1 MLTNFENSVFI
12 NCPFDSTYINDL
24 LKPMIYVIL
33 KNGLSPRLSSEVSD
47 SGQIRLEKITEIIKS
62 CKYGIHDL
70 SLVKSKK
77 AKEFARMNMPFE
89 LGIDYGLR
97 KSGISPLNTKQFLIL
112 EATKYDYQKAISDI
126 NGFDIKVHGN
136 NTQKLFE
143 CLYSWS
149 SETLKINKQDP
160 PLKLFYDFIEFNTN
174 LFEEKARQL
183 GSEKLA
189 TNYVEKVSIPE
200 YIQETQERL

>member
-1 MLTNFENSVFI
+1 MAFERSVFI
-12 NCPFDSTYINDL
+12 NCPFDQAYISDL
-24 LKPMIYVIL
+24 LKPMIYVII
-33 KNGLSPRLSSEVSD
+33 KNGYIPRLSLEVSD
-47 SGQIRLEKITEIIKS
+47 SGQVRLEKIIAIIRG

-70 SLVKSKK
+70 SIVKAKK

-97 KSGISPLNTKQFLIL
+97 KSGVSPLNTKKFLIL
-112 EATKYDYQKAISDI
+112 EAVKYEYMKAISDI

-136 NTQKLFE
+136 NTEKLFD

-160 PLKLFYDFIEFNTN
+160 PLKLFYDFADFNAN
-174 LFEEKARQL
+174 LFEEATEL

-189 TNYVEKVSIPE
+189 KNYIERVSIPE
-200 YIQETQERL
+200 YILEIKERI

>member
-1 MLTNFENSVFI
+1 MNFENSVFI
-12 NCPFDSTYINDL
+12 NCPFDISYINDL
-24 LKPMIYVIL
+24 LKPMIYVII
-33 KNGLSPRLSSEVSD
+33 KNGLSPRLASEVSD
-47 SGQIRLEKITEIIKS
+47 SGQVRLEKITEIIKS

-97 KSGISPLNTKQFLIL
+97 ISGVAPLNTKQFLIL
-112 EATKYDYQKAISDI
+112 EATRYDYMKAISDI
-126 NGFDIKVHGN
+126 NGFDIKVHEN
-136 NTQKLFE
+136 NTQKLFD

-160 PLKLFYDFIEFNTN
+160 PLKLFDDFIEFNAS
-174 LFEEKARQL
+174 LFDEKAKQL

-189 TNYVEKVSIPE
+189 TDYIEKVSIPE
-200 YIQETQERL
+200 YIQEIQERL

>member
-1 MLTNFENSVFI
+1 MGFDNSVFI
-12 NCPFDSTYINDL
+12 NCPFDTTYINDL

-33 KNGLSPRLSSEVSD
+33 KNGLSPRLSLEVSD
-47 SGQIRLEKITEIIKS
+47 SGQVRLEKIIEIIKS

-97 KSGISPLNTKQFLIL
+97 TSETSPLNTKQFLIL

-136 NTQKLFE
+136 DTQKLFD

-149 SETLKINKQDP
+149 SETLKIKKQDP
-160 PLKLFYDFIEFNTN
+160 PLKLFDDFLEFNTS
-174 LFEEKARQL
+174 LFEEKAKLL

-189 TNYVEKVSIPE
+189 TNYIEKVSIPE
-200 YIQETQERL
+200 YIQEIQERL

>member
-1 MLTNFENSVFI
+1 MSFETNVFI
-12 NCPFDSTYINDL
+12 NCPFDDTYINDL
-24 LKPMIYVIL
+24 LKPMIYVII
-33 KNGLSPRLSSEVSD
+33 KNGFNPRMSLEVSD
-47 SGQIRLEKITEIIKS
+47 SGQIRLEKITETIRN

-97 KSGISPLNTKQFLIL
+97 RSGIAPLNTKQFLTL
-112 EATKYDYQKAISDI
+112 EATKYDYMRAISDI
-126 NGFDIKVHGN
+126 SGFDIKVHGN
-136 NTQKLFE
+136 ETEKLFD

-160 PLKLFYDFIEFNTN
+160 PQKLFDDFLDFNTS
-174 LFEEKARQL
+174 LFDEKAEEL

-189 TNYVEKVSIPE
+189 ANYIEKVSIPE
-200 YIQETQERL
+200 YIQEIRERL

>member
-1 MLTNFENSVFI
+1 MYFDNSVFI
-12 NCPFDSTYINDL
+12 NCPFDGSYINDM
-24 LKPMIYVIL
+24 LKPMIYVII
-33 KNGLSPRLSSEVSD
+33 KNGLTPRLSLEVSD
-47 SGQIRLEKITEIIKS
+47 SGQVRLEKITGIIKS

-77 AKEFARMNMPFE
+77 VREFARMNMPFE

-97 KSGISPLNTKQFLIL
+97 TSGVAPLDTKQFLIL
-112 EATKYDYQKAISDI
+112 EATKYDCQKALSDI
-126 NGFDIKVHGN
+126 NGFDIKVHEN
-136 NTQKLFE
+136 DTQTLFD

-160 PLKLFYDFIEFNTN
+160 PLKLFDDFIEFNTI
-174 LFEEKARQL
+174 LFEEKAKKL

-189 TNYVEKVSIPE
+189 TNYIEKVSIPE
-200 YIQETQERL
+200 YIQEIKERL